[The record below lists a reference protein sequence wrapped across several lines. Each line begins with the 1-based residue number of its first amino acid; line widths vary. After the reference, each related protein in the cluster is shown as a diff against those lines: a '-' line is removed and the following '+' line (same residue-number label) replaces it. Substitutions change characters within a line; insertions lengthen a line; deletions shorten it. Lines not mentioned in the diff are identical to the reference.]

1 MKSIIFNVSTFTESD
16 LKEMFTRKAV
26 ISSHTPQDS
35 PVNQKR
41 PVSLLTRLV
50 QQYPDGVNNPFLEY
64 SKFDG
69 TVSCDVFVYVLL
81 NHSIINLL
89 QYFIISSIFY
99 YYLGDRNL

>member
-1 MKSIIFNVSTFTESD
+1 MKSVLFNFSIFAESD

-50 QQYPDGVNNPFLEY
+50 QQYPDGVNNPFIEY

-69 TVSCDVFVYVLL
+69 TVSCDVFVYVL
-81 NHSIINLL
+81 
-89 QYFIISSIFY
+89 Y
-99 YYLGDRNL
+99 Y